1 MLHFKT
7 CHEIP
12 PGMDVVVVVVVVVV
26 VAFHQPR

>member
-26 VAFHQPR
+26 AFHQPR